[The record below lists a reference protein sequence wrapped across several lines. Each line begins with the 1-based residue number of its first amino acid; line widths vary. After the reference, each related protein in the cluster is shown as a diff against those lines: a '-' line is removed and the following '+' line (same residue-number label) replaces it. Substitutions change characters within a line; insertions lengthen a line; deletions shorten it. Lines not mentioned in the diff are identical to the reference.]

1 MMQFLLEFERLAGQK
16 VNVGL
21 FSTEYADK
29 ILAMA
34 KKDHSK
40 NIQLVLETFNDFDS
54 KTKGTYINIYNLPT
68 IAFSSTIMPQQTK
81 TRLWLHYNVFAI
93 CFAIREA
100 MQIQRLFACNIRYAM
115 YAHVQ
120 IKRYVHQH
128 NCFY

>member
-40 NIQLVLETFNDFDS
+40 NIQLVLETFNDFD
-54 KTKGTYINIYNLPT
+54 KGTYINIYNLPT
-68 IAFSSTIMPQQTK
+68 IAFNSTIMPQQTK
-81 TRLWLHYNVFAI
+81 TRLWLHYNAI
-93 CFAIREA
+93 CFAIR
-100 MQIQRLFACNIRYAM
+100 
-115 YAHVQ
+115 
-120 IKRYVHQH
+120 
-128 NCFY
+128 